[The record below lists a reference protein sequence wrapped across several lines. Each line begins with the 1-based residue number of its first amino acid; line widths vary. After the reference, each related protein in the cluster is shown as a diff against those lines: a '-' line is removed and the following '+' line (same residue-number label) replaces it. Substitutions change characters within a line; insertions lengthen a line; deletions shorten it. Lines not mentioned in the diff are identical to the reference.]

1 MDILLLAAG
10 MGTRLGPQ
18 TEFLPK
24 SLVPVLGKP
33 LLHRILDSLL
43 SFPIGKIVLVAG
55 FEQEKITQAVKPYG
69 PKVKIVYNP
78 DFKKGNLLTVLCGR
92 GKMTAPFAIFNAD
105 HHYSK
110 TILNKILSHK
120 GDAICAVCDFDR
132 PLTDD
137 DMKVRLNPD
146 GLSMMSKKLERPDGG
161 YVGVT
166 LVPEARE
173 KIYWDTASAVLK
185 ESGDSSHAEMVLNR
199 LASHDEKVEIL
210 DISGSV
216 WIEIDTP
223 EDLAAAEQKM
233 KLIE

>member
-10 MGTRLGPQ
+10 MGTRLRQ
-18 TEFLPK
+18 TESLPK
-24 SLVPVLGKP
+24 SLTPVLGKP

-55 FEQEKITQAVKPYG
+55 FEQEKIRQAVKPYG
-69 PKVKIVYNP
+69 PKVKIVDNP

-92 GKMTAPFAIFNAD
+92 GKMRTPFAIFNAD
-105 HHYSK
+105 HYYSK
-110 TILNKILSHK
+110 TILEKILSHR
-120 GDAICAVCDFDR
+120 GEAICAVCDFDR

-146 GLSMMSKKLERPDGG
+146 GLSMMSKKLERPDAG

-166 LVPEARE
+166 LIPAARE
-173 KIYWDTASAVLK
+173 KIYWESAEAVLK

-216 WIEIDTP
+216 WLEVDTP
-223 EDLAAAEQKM
+223 EDLLLAEK
-233 KLIE
+233 KIRRIDG